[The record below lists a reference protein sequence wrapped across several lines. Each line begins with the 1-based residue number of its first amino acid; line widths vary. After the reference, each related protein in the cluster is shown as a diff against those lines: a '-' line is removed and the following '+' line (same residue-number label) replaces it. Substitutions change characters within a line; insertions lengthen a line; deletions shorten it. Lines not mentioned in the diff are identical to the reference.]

1 MKVSSG
7 KWRGRSLLSPQ
18 GQNVR
23 PTAGLVKEAL
33 MDMLGA
39 RLPGS
44 SVLELFCGTGQL
56 GIETLSRGA
65 AACVFA
71 DSSPASCAL
80 TGKNLALL
88 GQEAEVLLC
97 DWQSAVSSLSARGR
111 CFDIILADP
120 PYSSGLYEA
129 LERQIDRC
137 GLLSPDGVLVL
148 EHDKALTPSTL
159 PCYEI
164 LRSRSYGRRSLL
176 LLTPNKEA

>member
-39 RLPGS
+39 RLPGA

-56 GIETLSRGA
+56 GIEALSRGA

-71 DSSPASCAL
+71 DSSPAS
-80 TGKNLALL
+80 
-88 GQEAEVLLC
+88 
-97 DWQSAVSSLSARGR
+97 
-111 CFDIILADP
+111 
-120 PYSSGLYEA
+120 LYEA
-129 LERQIDRC
+129 LEREIDRC

-164 LRSRSYGRRSLL
+164 LRSRAYGRRSLL

>member
-1 MKVSSG
+1 M
-7 KWRGRSLLSPQ
+7 
-18 GQNVR
+18 
-23 PTAGLVKEAL
+23 
-33 MDMLGA
+33 
-39 RLPGS
+39 
-44 SVLELFCGTGQL
+44 
-56 GIETLSRGA
+56 
-65 AACVFA
+65 
-71 DSSPASCAL
+71 
-80 TGKNLALL
+80 
-88 GQEAEVLLC
+88 LLC

-111 CFDIILADP
+111 RFDIILADP

>member
-1 MKVSSG
+1 MRVASG
-7 KWRGRSLLSPQ
+7 KWRGRSLISPQ

-39 RLPGS
+39 RLPGA

-56 GIETLSRGA
+56 GIEALSRGA

-71 DSSPASCAL
+71 DSSPAS
-80 TGKNLALL
+80 
-88 GQEAEVLLC
+88 
-97 DWQSAVSSLSARGR
+97 SAVSSLSARGR
-111 CFDIILADP
+111 RFDIILADP

-129 LERQIDRC
+129 LEREIDRC
-137 GLLSPDGVLVL
+137 SLLAPGGVLVL
-148 EHDKALTPSTL
+148 EHDKPLPPGVL

>member
-1 MKVSSG
+1 MRVSSG
-7 KWRGRSLLSPQ
+7 KWRGRSLISPQ

-111 CFDIILADP
+111 RFDIILADP

-129 LERQIDRC
+129 LEREIDRC
-137 GLLSPDGVLVL
+137 GLLAPGGVLVL

>member
-39 RLPGS
+39 RLPGA

-65 AACVFA
+65 AACIFA

-88 GQEAEVLLC
+88 GQEAEVMLC

-111 CFDIILADP
+111 RFDIILADP
-120 PYSSGLYEA
+120 P
-129 LERQIDRC
+129 
-137 GLLSPDGVLVL
+137 
-148 EHDKALTPSTL
+148 
-159 PCYEI
+159 
-164 LRSRSYGRRSLL
+164 
-176 LLTPNKEA
+176 